1 MAKILL
7 IEDESDNR
15 DLIRIIL
22 EMNNHQ
28 IIECVT
34 GEDGIISAL
43 SERPDLLLMDISL
56 PGTVDGLEATRR
68 LRADSSFDSTPIL
81 ALTAHA
87 MRGDRENS
95 LAAGCDD
102 HIVKPIEDLNLF
114 AETIEFYLHNGR
126 VKTKNGV
133 QP

>member
-7 IEDESDNR
+7 VEDELDNR
-15 DLIRIIL
+15 DLIRMVL

-34 GEDGIISAL
+34 GEDGIVRAL

-56 PGTVDGLEATRR
+56 PGSINGLEATRR
-68 LRADSSFDSTPIL
+68 LRADSSFDSIPIL

-102 HIVKPIEDLNLF
+102 HIVKPIQDLNLF
-114 AETIEFYLHNGR
+114 AETIESYLHYGR
-126 VKTKNGV
+126 AKTKDEI